1 MRGEPEMRECDL
13 YCVVCGE
20 YCGESRMICE
30 ECERKLRVALEI
42 RKTLY
47 EESKRAQR
55 AADLHQ

>member
-1 MRGEPEMRECDL
+1 MRECDL

-20 YCGESRMICE
+20 YCGEGRMICE

-47 EESKRAQR
+47 EESKRAKR